1 MTNKEKYKQ
10 AFSVL
15 HTSDDFSLEVEKMTL
30 LNKKR
35 KKNLVAAVAAICLLF
50 AGGTGTAYAADV
62 GGIQRTIQL
71 WLHGDQTDAVLEVN
85 SDGSYNMSYQD
96 ENGNTVE
103 RSGGGVAIESDG
115 SERPLTEDE
124 LMENINAPEVEY
136 EEDGSVWVYYYDQKI
151 EITDKFDK
159 DNICYVKVSNDK
171 ETLYMTIKYQN
182 GWCTSSNRYASPS
195 SFN

>member
-15 HTSDDFSLEVEKMTL
+15 KTSENFSWEVEKMAMI
-30 LNKKR
+30 NKKR
-35 KKNLVAAVAAICLLF
+35 TMKTVAAAVAACLILV
-50 AGGTGTAYAADV
+50 AGSGTAYAANL

-71 WLHGDQTDAVLEVN
+71 WIHGDQTNAEITFN

-96 ENGNTVE
+96 ENGKISE
-103 RSGGGVAIESDG
+103 AGGGGVSIEEDG
-115 SERPLTEDE
+115 RERALTDEE
-124 LMENINAPEVEY
+124 LMDHLDDPDVKY
-136 EEDGSVWVYYYDQKI
+136 EEDGTVWIYYYNQKI
-151 EITDKFDK
+151 DITDKFED
-159 DNICYVKVSNDK
+159 DVCYVKVSNGD

-182 GWCTSSNRYASPS
+182 GWSTSPNKYISPL